1 MIGNT
6 PFKKERVTLKLTP
19 KRMEDSPKVQADMSQ
34 GEKLEKLTPFHNT
47 RMYLLPCIQYF
58 STEFK
63 EYFN

>member
-34 GEKLEKLTPFHNT
+34 GEKLEKPLDLFYCFISHITNLQRSRDLSCNF
-47 RMYLLPCIQYF
+47 
-58 STEFK
+58 
-63 EYFN
+63 